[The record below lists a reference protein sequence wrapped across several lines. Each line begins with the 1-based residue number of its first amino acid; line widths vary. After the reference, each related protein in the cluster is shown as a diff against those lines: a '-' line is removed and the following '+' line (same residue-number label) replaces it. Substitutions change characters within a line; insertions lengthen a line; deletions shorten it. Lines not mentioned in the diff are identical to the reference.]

1 MPPNPSPMPRP
12 AAPPQ
17 GDVELLERL
26 AAARADL
33 LGQLAR
39 RIVGQHD
46 VLDGILTAIFSGGH
60 ALLLGVP
67 GLAKTLMVQTVAQA
81 LELKFS
87 RIQFTPDLMPS
98 DITGTEIIEE
108 DQATGKR
115 AFRFVRGPVFAN
127 IVLADEVNRTPPKTQ
142 AALLQAMQEHQV
154 TAAGQTHPLPAPF
167 FVLATQNPIEQE
179 GTYPLPEAQLDRFM
193 FELRVSYPSKD
204 EEAAIVEATTGD
216 LAATVAPVLT
226 AEDVLALQHLV
237 RRIPAAKTLVGAAV
251 TLVRMTRPGDVEAP
265 AFIKEFI
272 SWRAGGA
279 RHRGRAAQGRPV
291 ARALKSFLGLAALV
305 ACNAVLSVAP
315 GPIAAGTW
323 GGENAGLIATDS
335 SAHVHIGCT
344 AGDAK
349 QALVADSAGRFD
361 VPGLYNI
368 TLYPVARGP
377 DHPARFFGWTDGH
390 TMSLTVALTDTAVT
404 LGPVQLTFGKEPR
417 MGPCPIC
424 RRPGR

>member
-1 MPPNPSPMPRP
+1 MAATPVPRP
-12 AAPPQ
+12 ESPPH

-26 AAARADL
+26 GAARADL
-33 LGQLAR
+33 VAQVAR
-39 RIVGQHD
+39 RIVGQRD
-46 VLDGILTAIFSGGH
+46 VVDGILTAIFSGGH
-60 ALLLGVP
+60 AILLGVP
-67 GLAKTLMVQTVAQA
+67 GLAKTLMVHTVAHA
-81 LELKFS
+81 LDLKFS

-108 DQATGKR
+108 DVATGKR
-115 AFRFVRGPVFAN
+115 GFRFVPGPVFAN

-154 TAAGQTHPLPAPF
+154 TAAGQTHSLPAPF

-226 AEDVLALQHLV
+226 AEGVLALQHLV
-237 RRIPAAKTLVGAAV
+237 RRIPAAETLVGAA
-251 TLVRMTRPGDVEAP
+251 G
-265 AFIKEFI
+265 
-272 SWRAGGA
+272 
-279 RHRGRAAQGRPV
+279 
-291 ARALKSFLGLAALV
+291 
-305 ACNAVLSVAP
+305 AP
-315 GPIAAGTW
+315 G
-323 GGENAGLIATDS
+323 GGETAGLIATDS

-344 AGDAK
+344 AGDTK

-404 LGPVQLTFGKEPR
+404 LGPVQLTFGREPQ

-424 RRPGR
+424 RRPGRSRQVRSLPPNNP